1 MSRDEPDQLFV
12 ALVAGLQMSAW
23 VQLGKVMNP
32 ATGKIERE
40 LERARET
47 IDLLS
52 MLQVKTAGN
61 LHAQEET
68 MLTRILLD
76 LRMNYVEEQKS
87 GAAAVEKRDEN

>member
-1 MSRDEPDQLFV
+1 MSQDEPNQLFV

-32 ATGKIERE
+32 TTGKVERE

-52 MLQVKTAGN
+52 MLQEKTRGN
-61 LHAQEET
+61 LHAQEDS

-76 LRMNYVEEQKS
+76 LRMNYVDEQKS
-87 GAAAVEKRDEN
+87 GQPKDQ